1 MISLVALKRQFESIK
16 AEILAAVEQVIESG
30 HYISGPKVT
39 ELEEKIAK
47 KLGVRHVI
55 TVANGTDA
63 LIIAQRALGIGPGDE
78 VITTPFTFFASAESV
93 SNVGATP
100 VFVDIDRQ
108 SYNIDVRKIEEK
120 ITPATKAI
128 IPVHLF
134 GQSAEMDEL
143 QAIARKHNLLVI
155 EDACQAFGAM
165 YKGRMVGSLGDVACF
180 SFFPTK
186 NFSTLGDGGMIAT
199 SNDEIAA
206 LCRKLRHHGGSKK
219 YYHDLIGYNSRLDE
233 LHAAILLIVLE
244 KIDEWNEQRRQA
256 ANYYREKLTHLPFLR
271 IAPETQERTHT
282 YHLFCL
288 EAANRAAL
296 MQRFNDC
303 HIQTGVYYPCPLH
316 LQNAYQ
322 HLGYKLGD
330 FPVAEEMANSLFAIP
345 MSPFLRREEQDQ
357 VIETLL
363 GFGGE

>member
-1 MISLVALKRQFESIK
+1 MISLVALKQQFASIK
-16 AEILAAVEQVIESG
+16 AEIVAAVEQVIESG
-30 HYISGPKVT
+30 QYISGPKVT
-39 ELEEKIAK
+39 ELEGKIAK

-63 LIIAQRALGIGPGDE
+63 LVISLKAFGIGPGDE
-78 VITTPFTFFASAESV
+78 VITTPFTFFASAEAV

-100 VFVDIDRQ
+100 VFVDIDRHT
-108 SYNIDVRKIEEK
+108 YNIDVRQIEEK

-134 GQSAEMDEL
+134 GQSAEMDEI
-143 QAIARKHNLLVI
+143 QAIAQKHNLIVI
-155 EDACQAFGAM
+155 EDACQAFGAS
-165 YKGRMVGSLGDVACF
+165 YKGRMVGSLGDAACF

-206 LCRKLRHHGGSKK
+206 FCRKLRHHGGSKK
-219 YYHDLIGYNSRLDE
+219 YYHDVIGYNSRLDE
-233 LHAAILLIVLE
+233 LHAAILLVVLE
-244 KIDEWNEQRRQA
+244 KIDEWNEQRRQV
-256 ANYYREKLTHLPFLR
+256 ANYYRDQLTHLSFLR
-271 IAPETQERTHT
+271 IAPETNDRTHI

-296 MQRFNDC
+296 MQRFDDC

-316 LQNAYQ
+316 LQNVYQ
-322 HLGYKLGD
+322 HMGYAPGD
-330 FPVAEEMANSLFAIP
+330 FPVAEEMANSLLAIP
-345 MSPFLRREEQDQ
+345 MSPFLLKNEQDQ
-357 VIETLL
+357 VIEALL